1 MQAKKHASPD
11 PEIAA
16 MYYQL
21 TARGATPKARNR
33 ALMLSRL
40 EEEQAAEIARKQQR
54 TDATLR
60 RAETK

>member
-1 MQAKKHASPD
+1 MQAKKLVSPD

-21 TARGATPKARNR
+21 TARGATPRARNY
-33 ALMLSRL
+33 ALRKARL

-54 TDATLR
+54 ADATMR